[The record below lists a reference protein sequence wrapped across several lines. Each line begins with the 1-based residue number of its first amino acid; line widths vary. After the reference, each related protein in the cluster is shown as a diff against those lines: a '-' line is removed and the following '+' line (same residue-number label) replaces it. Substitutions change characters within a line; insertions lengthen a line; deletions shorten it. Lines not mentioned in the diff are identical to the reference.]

1 MDTGFAADWRNHW
14 AHCFRDR
21 FHLTKAAKLES
32 GTLECAMPHILLV
45 KTSSLGDVIHN
56 LPVVSDIRAN
66 LPEARID
73 WACEAPYA
81 DLLTLHP
88 GVWRALPVNLR
99 HLRKNFFSSGAWREF
114 FANMR
119 DIGREH
125 YDLIIDTQGLVKSA
139 WIATFASGVRA
150 GYDWS
155 SAREPM
161 ASWLYQRT
169 FSVAKDQHAVMRNR
183 QLAAQALDYQMT
195 DATDYGLH
203 LSAARFHW
211 LGDSRYVVFLHAT
224 SRADKMWPEDRW
236 IALGKRLAAQDFQ
249 IVLPWGTEAEKR
261 TSESIA
267 SMMPNAIVAPRLA
280 LSEAAQLLGQAA
292 LVFGVDTGLAHLAV
306 AVGTPTIGIYTAT
319 RTELTGLYGGTNA
332 VNLGRTDEGPDV
344 DTVWKSAQ
352 RMPGGP
358 T

>member
-1 MDTGFAADWRNHW
+1 
-14 AHCFRDR
+14 
-21 FHLTKAAKLES
+21 
-32 GTLECAMPHILLV
+32 MPHILLV

-66 LPEARID
+66 LSDARID
-73 WACEAPYA
+73 WVCEAPYA
-81 DLLTLHP
+81 DLVALHP
-88 GVWRALPVNLR
+88 GVRHALPVNLR
-99 HLRKNFFSSGAWREF
+99 HLRKNFFSPGAWRRF
-114 FANMR
+114 FASKR

-155 SAREPM
+155 SAREPL
-161 ASWLYQRT
+161 ASRLYQRT
-169 FSVAKDQHAVMRNR
+169 FSVSKGQHAVIRNR
-183 QLAAQALDYQMT
+183 QLAAQALGYQT
-195 DATDYGLH
+195 AGAADYGLR

-211 LGDSRYVVFLHAT
+211 LGNLRYAVFLHAT
-224 SRADKMWPEDRW
+224 SRADKMWPEDHW
-236 IALGKRLAAQDFQ
+236 IALGRRLAAQDFQ

-261 TSESIA
+261 TSEGLA
-267 SMMPNAIVAPRLA
+267 AMMSNAIVAPRLT

-306 AVGTPTIGIYTAT
+306 AIGTPTIGLYTAT
-319 RTELTGLYGGTNA
+319 RTELTGLFGGSHA
-332 VNLGRTDEGPDV
+332 VNLGGADKGPDV
-344 DTVWKSAQ
+344 DTVWKAAQ
-352 RMPGGP
+352 QMPGGP

>member
-1 MDTGFAADWRNHW
+1 MR
-14 AHCFRDR
+14 
-21 FHLTKAAKLES
+21 AAKLES
-32 GTLECAMPHILLV
+32 GTLECAMPQILLV

-66 LPEARID
+66 LPDARID
-73 WACEAPYA
+73 WVCETPYT
-81 DLLTLHP
+81 DLVTLHP
-88 GVWRALPVNLR
+88 GVRRALPVNLR
-99 HLRKNFFSSGAWREF
+99 RLRKNLFSPGAWQEF
-114 FANMR
+114 FANRR

-150 GYDWS
+150 GYAWS
-155 SAREPM
+155 SAREPL
-161 ASWLYQRT
+161 ASWFYQRT

-183 QLAAQALDYQMT
+183 QLAAQALGYQIS
-195 DATDYGLH
+195 DAADYGLH

-211 LGDSRYVVFLHAT
+211 LGNLRYAVFLHAT

-236 IALGKRLAAQDFQ
+236 IELGRRLAAQDFQ

-267 SMMPNAIVAPRLA
+267 AMMPNAIVAPRLA
-280 LSEAAQLLGQAA
+280 LNEAAQLLGQAA

-306 AVGTPTIGIYTAT
+306 AVGTPTIGIYSAT
-319 RTELTGLYGGTNA
+319 RAERTGLYGGTHA
-332 VNLGRTDEGPDV
+332 VNLGSADKAPDV
-344 DTVWKSAQ
+344 DTVWITAQ